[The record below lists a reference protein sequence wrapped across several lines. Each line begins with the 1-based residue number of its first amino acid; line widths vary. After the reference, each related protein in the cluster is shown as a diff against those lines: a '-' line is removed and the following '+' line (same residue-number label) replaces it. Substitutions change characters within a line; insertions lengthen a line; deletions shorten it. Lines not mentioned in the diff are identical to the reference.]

1 MKRARYATALTV
13 RTNLTRVSSHV
24 QDPVV
29 SLIARGL
36 LAEIDALTDEVVSL
50 VVAEIDVYRRDGL
63 VPSADLRASVAHN
76 LGYLLGYLTGS
87 ETLELDAPRRTGR
100 QRAEQSVPLPEVLR
114 AYRIAIAMLWQR
126 LIEAARK
133 AGVEA
138 QAALLDAASTLW
150 EIADEYSQALT
161 DAYRQTVRRQLIADE
176 RRRSALV
183 ASLQNGTTRGQ
194 PTAWEIAK
202 LLGMPFEGAFLVVVA
217 GAPEAAEA
225 VPGLEERLRRLE
237 AVSAWRA
244 EPEYDIGVV
253 SYGTR
258 RPAGEILAAISA
270 ASDCR
275 IGVSPPYIRLDL
287 TPRATRY
294 AVVAL
299 EGLRPG
305 ATGVNQLE
313 DAPLSELMIGNLDT
327 TRRFVQRVLGSVL
340 RLPDDDRAMFLTTAQ
355 AWLDAR
361 GSAAEA
367 GRLLYCHENTVRY
380 RLRRL
385 EEHLGG
391 PLADPTIVAELAAAM
406 QAIRTF
412 PQLRAHVSE
421 S

>member
-1 MKRARYATALTV
+1 
-13 RTNLTRVSSHV
+13 VSRHV
-24 QDPVV
+24 QDPAICP
-29 SLIARGL
+29 IARGL

-50 VVAEIDVYRRDGL
+50 IAAEIDVYRRDGL
-63 VPSADLRASVAHN
+63 VPSADLRTSVAHN
-76 LGYLLGYLTGS
+76 LGYLLGFLTGS

-100 QRAEQSVPLPEVLR
+100 QRAEQAVPLPEVLR
-114 AYRIAIAMLWQR
+114 AYRIGIARLWQR
-126 LIEAARK
+126 MIDVAREV
-133 AGVEA
+133 GTEA
-138 QAALLDAASTLW
+138 QSALLGTASTLW
-150 EIADEYSQALT
+150 EVADEYSQALT
-161 DAYRQTVRRQLIADE
+161 EAYRQTVRQQLIADE

-217 GAPEAAEA
+217 GAPAAAEA
-225 VPGLEERLRRLE
+225 VPDLEERLRRLE

-258 RPAGEILAAISA
+258 RPVGEILAVISGT
-270 ASDCR
+270 SECR
-275 IGVSPPYIRLDL
+275 IGVSPSYNRLDL

-305 ATGVNQLE
+305 VAGVNQIE

-327 TRRFVQRVLGSVL
+327 TRRFVQRVLGPVL
-340 RLPDDDRAMFLTTAQ
+340 RLPDDDRAMYLTTAQ

-367 GRLLYCHENTVRY
+367 GRVLYCHENTIRY
-380 RLRRL
+380 RMRHL

-391 PLADPTIVAELAAAM
+391 SLGDPTALAELAAAM

-412 PQLRAHVSE
+412 PHLSGA
-421 S
+421 

>member
-1 MKRARYATALTV
+1 MTC
-13 RTNLTRVSSHV
+13 RTNLCRVSRHA
-24 QDPVV
+24 QDPAI

-36 LAEIDALTDEVVSL
+36 LAEIDALTDEAASL
-50 VVAEIDVYRRDGL
+50 ITAEIDVYRVDGL
-63 VPSADLRASVAHN
+63 VPPDDLRASVAHN
-76 LGYLLGYLTGS
+76 LTYLLGFLTGS
-87 ETLELDAPRRTGR
+87 ETLELEAPRRTGR
-100 QRAEQSVPLPEVLR
+100 QRAEQAVPLPEVLR
-114 AYRIAIAMLWQR
+114 AYRVAIAMMWQR
-126 LIEAARK
+126 LIDAARE
-133 AGVEA
+133 AGLET
-138 QAALLDAASTLW
+138 QAALLGAASTLW

-161 DAYRQTVRRQLIADE
+161 EAYRQTVRQQLIADE

-217 GAPEAAEA
+217 GAPAAAEA
-225 VPGLEERLRRLE
+225 VPGLEDRLRRLD

-244 EPEYDIGVV
+244 EPEYDIGIV

-258 RPAGEILAAISA
+258 RPVAEILAAISA
-270 ASDCR
+270 TPDCR
-275 IGVSPPYIRLDL
+275 IGVSPPYARLDL

-299 EGLRPG
+299 EGLRSG
-305 ATGVNQLE
+305 TTGVNQLD

-367 GRLLYCHENTVRY
+367 GHLLYCHENTVRY

-391 PLADPTIVAELAAAM
+391 PLGDPTIAAELVAAM
-406 QAIRTF
+406 QAVRTF
-412 PQLRAHVSE
+412 PQLRAPVSGSGAGSE
-421 S
+421 P

>member
-1 MKRARYATALTV
+1 MG
-13 RTNLTRVSSHV
+13 RVSRHV
-24 QDPVV
+24 QDPAIT
-29 SLIARGL
+29 LIARGL
-36 LAEIDALTDEVVSL
+36 LAEIDALTDEVTSL
-50 VVAEIDVYRRDGL
+50 IAAEIDVYHPGGL
-63 VPSADLRASVAHN
+63 VLHADLRTSVAHN
-76 LGYLLGYLTGS
+76 LGYLLGDLTGS
-87 ETLELDAPRRTGR
+87 ETLELAAPRRTGR
-100 QRAEQSVPLPEVLR
+100 RRAEQAVPLPEVLR

-126 LIEAARK
+126 LIDSARK
-133 AGVEA
+133 AGLEA
-138 QAALLDAASTLW
+138 QVALLGVASTLW
-150 EIADEYSQALT
+150 EVADEYSQALT
-161 DAYRQTVRRQLIADE
+161 EAYRQCVKQQLIADE

-183 ASLQNGTTRGQ
+183 ASLQNGSTRGQ

-202 LLGMPFEGAFLVVVA
+202 LLGMPFEGTFLVVVA
-217 GAPEAAEA
+217 ATPAAAEA
-225 VPGLEERLRRLE
+225 VPALEERLRRLE

-253 SYGTR
+253 SCGTR
-258 RPAGEILAAISA
+258 RPVKDILAAISA
-270 ASDCR
+270 TSDCR
-275 IGVSPPYIRLDL
+275 IGVSPPYTRLDL

-299 EGLRPG
+299 EGLQSG
-305 ATGVNQLE
+305 FGVNQLE

-327 TRRFVQRVLGSVL
+327 TRLFVQRVLGSVL
-340 RLPDDDRAMFLTTAQ
+340 RLPDDDRTMFLTTAQ

-391 PLADPTIVAELAAAM
+391 PLGDPTVVAELTAAM

-412 PQLRAHVSE
+412 PHLRTHGSGSGPAR
-421 S
+421 

>member
-1 MKRARYATALTV
+1 VTG
-13 RTNLTRVSSHV
+13 RTSVGGVSSHV
-24 QDPVV
+24 QDPAV

-50 VVAEIDVYRRDGL
+50 VAAEIDVYRLDGL
-63 VPSADLRASVAHN
+63 VPPADLRASVAHN

-87 ETLELDAPRRTGR
+87 GTLELDAPRRTGR
-100 QRAEQSVPLPEVLR
+100 QRAEQAVPLPEVLR

-126 LIEAARK
+126 LIDAARK

-138 QAALLDAASTLW
+138 QTALLDAASTLW

-161 DAYRQTVRRQLIADE
+161 EAYRQTVRRQLIADE

-217 GAPEAAEA
+217 GAPAAAEA

-258 RPAGEILAAISA
+258 RPVGEILAAIS
-270 ASDCR
+270 DTPGCR
-275 IGVSPPYIRLDL
+275 IGVSPSYTRLDL

-305 ATGVNQLE
+305 TTGVNRLE

-327 TRRFVQRVLGSVL
+327 TRRFVHRVLGSVL
-340 RLPDDDRAMFLTTAQ
+340 RLPNDDRTMFLTTAQ

-380 RLRRL
+380 RVRRL

-391 PLADPTIVAELAAAM
+391 PLSDPTIVAELAAAM

-412 PQLRAHVSE
+412 PHLKAHE
-421 S
+421 SDSGTTR

>member
-1 MKRARYATALTV
+1 VTG
-13 RTNLTRVSSHV
+13 RTNLGRVSSHV
-24 QDPVV
+24 HDPAIC
-29 SLIARGL
+29 LIARGL
-36 LAEIDALTDEVVSL
+36 LADIDALTDEAASL
-50 VVAEIDVYRRDGL
+50 VASEIDVYRIDGL
-63 VPSADLRASVAHN
+63 VPRADLQASIAHN

-87 ETLELDAPRRTGR
+87 GTLELDAPRQTGR
-100 QRAEQSVPLPEVLR
+100 RRAEQAVPLPEVLR
-114 AYRIAIAMLWQR
+114 AYRINFAMLWHR
-126 LIEAARK
+126 LVDAARK
-133 AGVEA
+133 AGLEA
-138 QAALLDAASTLW
+138 QDALLDTASTLW
-150 EIADEYSQALT
+150 EVADDYSQALT
-161 DAYRQTVRRQLIADE
+161 SAYRQTVKQQLIADE
-176 RRRSALV
+176 RRRSSLV
-183 ASLQNGTTRGQ
+183 ASLLNGTTRGQ

-217 GAPEAAEA
+217 GAPAAAEA
-225 VPGLEERLRRLE
+225 VPGLDARLRRLE

-258 RPAGEILAAISA
+258 RPVAEILAAISDTP
-270 ASDCR
+270 DCR
-275 IGVSPPYIRLDL
+275 IGVSPPYARLDS
-287 TPRATRY
+287 TPNATRY

-305 ATGVNQLE
+305 AAGVNQLD
-313 DAPLSELMIGNLDT
+313 DAPLTELMIGNLDT

-340 RLPDDDRAMFLTTAQ
+340 RLPDDDRAMFLATAQ

-391 PLADPTIVAELAAAM
+391 QLSDPTTAAELAAAM

-412 PQLRAHVSE
+412 PHLRADAS
-421 S
+421 SSDTAR

>member
-1 MKRARYATALTV
+1 MSR
-13 RTNLTRVSSHV
+13 HV
-24 QDPVV
+24 QDPAV

-36 LAEIDALTDEVVSL
+36 LPELDALTDEVASL
-50 VVAEIDVYRRDGL
+50 VAAEIDVYRLDGL
-63 VPSADLRASVAHN
+63 VPVADLRASVAHN

-87 ETLELDAPRRTGR
+87 GTLELDAPRRTGR

-114 AYRIAIAMLWQR
+114 AYRIGIARLWQR
-126 LIEAARK
+126 LVDSAREA
-133 AGVEA
+133 GHEA
-138 QAALLDAASTLW
+138 QAALLGAASTLW
-150 EIADEYSQALT
+150 EVADEYSQALT
-161 DAYRQTVRRQLIADE
+161 EAYRQTVKQQLIADE

-194 PTAWEIAK
+194 PTVWEIAK

-217 GAPEAAEA
+217 AAPAAAEA
-225 VPGLEERLRRLE
+225 VPGLEVRLRSLE

-258 RPAGEILAAISA
+258 RPVGEILAAISA
-270 ASDCR
+270 TPDCR
-275 IGVSPPYIRLDL
+275 IGVSPPYHRLDL

-305 ATGVNQLE
+305 AAGVNQLE

-340 RLPDDDRAMFLTTAQ
+340 RLPDDDRAMFLATAQ

-391 PLADPTIVAELAAAM
+391 SLGDPTTAGQLAAAM

-412 PQLRAHVSE
+412 PHLREHVSD
-421 S
+421 SDTAR